1 MDRNLKL
8 EKTDNNID
16 DQQREWMNFCFHC
29 YTERVMK
36 MKRESESIGMT
47 FTYIEEEE
55 EKKTQ
60 RNRWLRRMA
69 NENEIQSTSWPR
81 QKKIDKWFDCL
92 VCLCV
97 CEREKNVSVFLFF
110 IYDDYDGAEKNG
122 FVEFSVRFHQEKKI
136 WKQCVFGRQRVL
148 FSAKK
153 EKENSVYSALNFK

>member
-29 YTERVMK
+29 STERVMK

-55 EKKTQ
+55 EKTQ
-60 RNRWLRRMA
+60 RNRWLRRMP

-97 CEREKNVSVFLFF
+97 CEWEKNVSVFLFF

-122 FVEFSVRFHQEKKI
+122 FVEFSVRFHQEKKNMKAMCF
-136 WKQCVFGRQRVL
+136 WETKSFV
-148 FSAKK
+148 
-153 EKENSVYSALNFK
+153 